1 MLSEQILKDRVGNF
15 TASENHRAMAG
26 WNKPAPEP
34 FEPYLQPLYD
44 YIKPRYDAGERE
56 FRVGAMKAAVP
67 TIDSSVVII
76 KSVLDVIK
84 ADVVPEGLITYAR
97 EKAVE
102 SLFNVDPSLNWSTAH
117 TRNGNE
123 REVKAMLMLSDR
135 TELNFVRIG
144 EDQAHVQVNGIGCTP
159 DGVVLDE
166 VGLISVCAEVKCKS
180 AAEHAKLFVIN
191 NNADMIDKA
200 FDHYVQVQTQMLVTE
215 TKQCHFAIY
224 NPFAKYDWLEFK
236 NIVIDRDDKFIA
248 ILSERLELAKKIK
261 AEFLAELVP
270 GKAVSANTDKIIE
283 TNETASL
290 TFEV

>member
-1 MLSEQILKDRVGNF
+1 MLSNEILAQRAGNF
-15 TASENHRAMAG
+15 SASENHRAMAG
-26 WNKPAPEP
+26 WSKPKPEP
-34 FEPYLQPLYD
+34 FESYLQPLYD
-44 YIKPRYDAGERE
+44 YIKPRYDAGDRD
-56 FRVGAMKAAVP
+56 FKVGTMNAAVP
-67 TIDSSVVII
+67 LIKSTGAII
-76 KSVLDVIK
+76 SSVLDVVRSEVI
-84 ADVVPEGLITYAR
+84 PEGLITYAR

-102 SLFNVDPSLNWSTAH
+102 SMFDVDPSLNWSTPS

-123 REVKAMLMLSDR
+123 REVAAMLKLSDR

-144 EDQAHVQVNGIGCTP
+144 DDQAHVHVNGIGCTP

-166 VGLISVCAEVKCKS
+166 IGLISVCAEVKCKG
-180 AAEHAKLFVIN
+180 AAEHAKLYVIN

-224 NPFAKYDWLEFK
+224 NPFAKYDWLVFK

-261 AEFLAELVP
+261 AEFLAELMAS
-270 GKAVSANTDKIIE
+270 KTIAANADKVIE